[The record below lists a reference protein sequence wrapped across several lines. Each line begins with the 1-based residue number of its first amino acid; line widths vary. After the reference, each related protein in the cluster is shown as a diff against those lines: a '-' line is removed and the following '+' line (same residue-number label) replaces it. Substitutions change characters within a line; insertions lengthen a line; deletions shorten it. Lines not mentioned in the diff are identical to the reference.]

1 MGQHLAG
8 IRIDGCVGRL
18 RVQLP
23 VDGLEVRL
31 LRSGIQDGEL
41 DRVRLTLGQELSV
54 GRLHRL
60 LRSLAVHRAV
70 GVPLYQGQGARLQ
83 VCGVAI
89 LAAAA
94 AQGTVAQVLGPPGEE
109 AAASHRQGRLG
120 QGGGVHL
127 KG

>member
-1 MGQHLAG
+1 M
-8 IRIDGCVGRL
+8 
-18 RVQLP
+18 
-23 VDGLEVRL
+23 
-31 LRSGIQDGEL
+31 GEL

-94 AQGTVAQVLGPPGEE
+94 AQGTVSGPGAGAPALYGPPLSVGPDRHQGPGQPARTRWRRYWAPPVKKLPRPTDRDAWARE
-109 AAASHRQGRLG
+109 AAST
-120 QGGGVHL
+120 
-127 KG
+127 